1 LAKHFLWYNAGVRV
15 LSWVVVPVA
24 VLATLAVTV
33 GCSGGGSSSRS
44 EKRKDIVYVS
54 LGDSYS
60 SGEGAPPYLDDA
72 ADPKS
77 CQRSPHGWTALLA
90 EDAPRVR
97 SHVQLA
103 CSSATTAYLTGPWT
117 ARHLP
122 AQIPAAPDPKVT
134 LVTLTIGGNDMGF
147 GGIVASC
154 YLFDCSPVPTSG
166 EFALGLQQLS
176 ARLSTTVYPALRK
189 AYPNAR
195 IVHVGYPRL
204 TPATGTKVE
213 GCAWLTTG
221 EQAAAERIVTL
232 IDSTFRAA
240 ARRSETAGG
249 ANVAYLDL
257 TNALRGHELCSGS
270 SWLRPVT
277 IGGQATAHP
286 TAAGQRAMERV
297 VLRDLGLAPA
307 L

>member
-1 LAKHFLWYNAGVRV
+1 VRSV
-15 LSWVVVPVA
+15 LVVPA
-24 VLATLAVTV
+24 VLVALVASV
-33 GCSGGGSSSRS
+33 GCSGGGSSRS
-44 EKRKDIVYVS
+44 STHEADEKDVVYVS

-72 ADPKS
+72 RDPKS
-77 CQRSPHGWTALLA
+77 CQRSEHSWTARLA
-90 EDAPRVR
+90 DDAPRVR
-97 SHVQLA
+97 SYVQRA

-122 AQIPAAPDPKVT
+122 AQIPTAPDPKVT

-147 GGIVASC
+147 GGLVTEC
-154 YLFDCSPVPTSG
+154 YVLDCSGVPTSG
-166 EFALGLQQLS
+166 LFALGLQQLS
-176 ARLSTTVYPALRK
+176 NRLGTTLYPALRR
-189 AYPNAR
+189 AYPNAQ

-204 TPATGTKVE
+204 TPAAGTKVT
-213 GCAWLTTG
+213 GCPWLTTG
-221 EQAAAERIVTL
+221 EQAAAERMVTL
-232 IDSTFRAA
+232 IDATLRAA

-277 IGGQATAHP
+277 LGGAAAAHP
-286 TAAGQRAMERV
+286 TAAGQKAMERV
-297 VLRDLGLAPA
+297 VLRDLGLGAS
-307 L
+307 